1 MAVTSTPAPLGGWN
15 ARDPLDAI
23 PPTDAI
29 ELINWFPQP
38 GALYGRGGSL
48 TKLTVSAGHPV
59 DSLMPYTST
68 TAVALLAACNGNI
81 WNVTDLTTPVSLASG
96 FTSDQ
101 WQYAHFNNNM
111 VMLNGADGPQVYDG
125 TTVTPSAISLPGV
138 PVVTLAVTSGTLTPG
153 TYAYR
158 VWATYTNSQTAPSTE
173 VSIVVPA
180 ALATP
185 VITSVTGTNAGD
197 GQSNLGPGTYYY
209 RVAARN
215 GNGTTLASAEVSGTW
230 ATGFRHASILW
241 SPIAGATSYDVYGRT
256 TGAELFIANTTNVTY
271 DDLGH
276 ITPAGALPA
285 SNTTTGGVIVSWTAS
300 QNPLLYYVGGRTVGG
315 ELIMTPG
322 GLANTVLTFTDTG
335 SVTPSGA
342 IPTSDNT
349 GKNLF
354 AVTNFKGRAFYIEY
368 RRAGFWYAAAGAF
381 QGNLSYFPL
390 EFVFY
395 RGGYVVMITTWSR
408 DNGDGVDD
416 MCAIISS
423 NGECLVYQGTD
434 PSNILT
440 WSLVGRFSVGVP
452 LSTRSHGKLAS
463 AEIVLTTDGF
473 LTMDEAIVNQRSQEL
488 TTFGGKIIRA
498 ANYAATQYKANF
510 GWECIY
516 YPRGNMFLVNV
527 PITSSQFEQ
536 YVQNTNTGSWCRFT
550 GWNARTF
557 GIFNDRLYFG
567 TNDGTVL
574 LADTSPSDTRFG
586 FSDNGVA
593 VLHNAQQAYQKFNSP
608 GMRSQLTA
616 VELVTTMQYPSYASV
631 NILQDFHSANLPPV
645 RTPLEYNTGQWD
657 VSPWDQDQWAGP
669 DNLNPSNPDAKL
681 NKYSTCSFGVN
692 HSLSY
697 RYQNAV
703 QQLIW
708 YSTNFISKQ
717 ANQ

>member
-1 MAVTSTPAPLGGWN
+1 LGGWN

-48 TKLTVSAGHPV
+48 TKLTVAAGHPV
-59 DSLMPYTST
+59 DTLMPYTST
-68 TAVALLAACNGNI
+68 TAVALLAACNGHV
-81 WNVTDLTTPVSLASG
+81 WNVTDLTTPVSLGSG

-125 TTVTPSAISLPGV
+125 STLTPSAISLPGV
-138 PVVTLAVTSGTLTPG
+138 PTVTLTLVPGTLAPG
-153 TYAYR
+153 TYGYV
-158 VWATYTNSQTAPSTE
+158 VWSTYTNSHTAPSVEQT
-173 VSIVVPA
+173 IVVPA
-180 ALATP
+180 AISSPTILSATP
-185 VITSVTGTNAGD
+185 FYGTESPGLSAGD
-197 GQSNLGPGTYYY
+197 YYY
-209 RVAARN
+209 KLTAFNSV
-215 GNGTTLASAEVSGTW
+215 GGTAPSAEFHVHLIAGGTRI
-230 ATGFRHASILW
+230 AFVW
-241 SPIAGATSYDVYGRT
+241 SPVAGADGYRLYGRAM
-256 TGAELFIANTTNVTY
+256 GAELFIAE
-271 DDLGH
+271 
-276 ITPAGALPA
+276 ITGGSTLTFSDNGSIVPDGALPTT
-285 SNTTTGGVIVSWTAS
+285 NTTTGGVQVDWTAS
-300 QNPLLYYVGGRTVGG
+300 SNPLLYYVGGRTPAG
-315 ELIMTPG
+315 ELIMTPS
-322 GLANTVLTFTDTG
+322 GLAPTVLTFTDDG

-381 QGNLSYFPL
+381 QGNLFYFPL

-416 MCAIISS
+416 LCAIISS

-498 ANYAATQYKANF
+498 ANSAANLYQGNF

-516 YPRGNMFLVNV
+516 YPRGNMFLVNI

-536 YVQNTNTGSWCRFT
+536 YVQNTNTGSWCRFQS
-550 GWNARTF
+550 WNARTF

-567 TNDGTVL
+567 TNDGTII
-574 LADTSPSDTRFG
+574 LADTNTADTGRNGYSDDGVPIFH
-586 FSDNGVA
+586 NGI
-593 VLHNAQQAYQKFNSP
+593 QAPQKFNSP

-616 VELVTTMQYPSYASV
+616 VELVTTMQYPAYASV
-631 NILQDFHSANLPPV
+631 NIIQDFRSANLPPV
-645 RTPLEYNTGQWD
+645 RTAIEFNAGKWD
-657 VSPWDQDQWAGP
+657 VSPWDQDAWAGSDNMNP
-669 DNLNPSNPDAKL
+669 DNPDAKL
-681 NKYSTCSFGVN
+681 SKYSVSSFGVN
-692 HSLSY
+692 LALSF

-703 QQLIW
+703 NQLIW